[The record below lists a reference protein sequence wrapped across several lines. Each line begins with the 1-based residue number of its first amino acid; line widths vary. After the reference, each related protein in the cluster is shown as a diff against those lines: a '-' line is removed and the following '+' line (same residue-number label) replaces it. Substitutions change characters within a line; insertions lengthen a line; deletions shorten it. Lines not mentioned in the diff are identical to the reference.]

1 MLRRHVSA
9 ALVAT
14 TTLVAAAIAGTGPAQ
29 ATGHGTRTIPHTKPA
44 WTARAEHLG
53 AADSKAAVH
62 ARVYLAPQ
70 GGADA
75 LKAAVAAV
83 STPGSATYHQ
93 FLSTAQYR
101 ATWAPTNA
109 DVRAVRSWLTSAGLH
124 VDGVA
129 AGNRYVSVSG
139 TVRGAEKAFSTQ
151 IGRFVHHGRQVQ
163 APTTALAAPAAVAS
177 KVLTV
182 TGIDTTPH
190 LTAPKKAETPQ
201 ASSLPAAFVNA
212 RPCSSYYGQVPAAKQ
227 ADGTTALPAF
237 NGATLPYA
245 VCGYTGPQ
253 FRGAYEGATAL
264 DGRGVTVAITD
275 AYASTTMAAD
285 ATTYAAR
292 NGDAPYGPGQYT
304 EVLAPK
310 FTSTHACDP
319 AGWSGEQSLDVEA
332 VHAMA
337 QGANIRYYGA
347 ASCNDAD
354 FLDTLGR
361 VVDDNVAKLVTNS
374 WGDLDSNE
382 TADSIAAYE
391 QVFQQGAMQG
401 ISFLFSSGDNGDE
414 LANSGIVQTDY
425 PASDPY
431 VTAVGGTSTAIGQAR
446 TLRWQTGWGTEKY
459 TLSADG
465 TGWNPIGYLYG
476 AGGGYSS
483 LFPKPA
489 YQSGVPGTRRA
500 VPDVAMDADPTTGM
514 LVGQTQLFPKRVV
527 QYGEYRIGGTSLAS
541 PLFAGMT
548 ALALQDHPLGR
559 GLLNPAIY
567 GATKAFTDVK
577 GPGQDAGN
585 VRVDYANGVDGSG
598 GLLYSVRTFDHDSS
612 LTVTPGWDD
621 VTGLGSPNTAWF
633 GVL

>member
-1 MLRRHVSA
+1 MRRSHLSA
-9 ALVAT
+9 ALIAT
-14 TTLVAAAIAGTGPAQ
+14 TTLVAAAIAGAGPAQ
-29 ATGHGTRTIPHTKPA
+29 AADHGTRAIPHTKPL
-44 WTARAEHLG
+44 WTAKARHLG
-53 AADSKAAVH
+53 AAGSKTSVH

-70 GGADA
+70 GGIAA
-75 LKAAVAAV
+75 LKAAAVAV

-93 FLSTAQYR
+93 FLSPAQYR
-101 ATWAPTNA
+101 ATYAPTGA
-109 DVRAVRSWLTSAGLH
+109 DVSAVRSWLTGAGLH

-129 AGNRYVSVSG
+129 AGNRYLSVSG

-151 IGRFVHHGRQVQ
+151 IGRFVHNGRKVQ
-163 APTTALAAPAAVAS
+163 APTTVLAAPAALAS

-190 LTAPKKAETPQ
+190 LTAPKKSDSAQ
-201 ASSLPAAFVNA
+201 ATLPAAFVNA
-212 RPCSSYYGQVPAAKQ
+212 RPCSTFYGQVPATAQ
-227 ADGTTALPAF
+227 ADGTTPLPTF

-264 DGRGVTVAITD
+264 DGHGVTVAITD

-285 ATTYAAR
+285 AATYAAR
-292 NGDAPYGPGQYT
+292 NGDAAYAGGQYT
-304 EVLAPK
+304 EVVAPR
-310 FTSTHACDP
+310 FTHTHECDP

-347 ASCNDAD
+347 ASCYDSD
-354 FLDTLGR
+354 LLDTLGQ
-361 VVDDNVAKLVTNS
+361 VVDENIAKLVTNS

-391 QVFQQGAMQG
+391 QVFLQGALQG
-401 ISFLFSSGDNGDE
+401 ISFMYSSGDNGDE
-414 LANSGIVQTDY
+414 LANSGTIQTDY

-431 VTAVGGTSTAIGQAR
+431 VTAVGGTSTAIGQAN
-446 TLRWQTGWGTEKY
+446 TLGWQTGWGTEKY
-459 TLSADG
+459 TLAADG
-465 TGWNPIGYLYG
+465 ASWTSVGYLYG

-489 YQSGVPGTRRA
+489 YQSGVSGSQRA

-548 ALALQDHPLGR
+548 ALALQDHPAGQ
-559 GLLNPAIY
+559 GMLNPAIY
-567 GATKAFTDVK
+567 GAAKAFTDVK
-577 GPGQDAGN
+577 GPGPDTGN
-585 VRVDYANGVDGSG
+585 VRVDYANGVDQSG
-598 GLLYSVRTFDHDSS
+598 GLLYSVRTFDQDSS
-612 LTVTPGWDD
+612 LTVARGWDD

-633 GVL
+633 NVL

>member
-1 MLRRHVSA
+1 MLKRN
-9 ALVAT
+9 LG
-14 TTLVAAAIAGTGPAQ
+14 AAAIAAATLITAAIAGAGPAQ
-29 ATGHGTRTIPHTKPA
+29 AADHGTRAIPHTKPL
-44 WTARAEHLG
+44 WTAKAKHLG
-53 AADSKAAVH
+53 AAGSKASVH

-70 GGADA
+70 GGIAA
-75 LKAAVAAV
+75 LKAAAVAV

-93 FLSTAQYR
+93 FLSPAQYR
-101 ATWAPTNA
+101 ATYAPTSA
-109 DVRAVRSWLTSAGLH
+109 DVSAVRSWLAGAGLH

-129 AGNRYVSVSG
+129 AGNRYLSVSG

-151 IGRFVHHGRQVQ
+151 IGRFVHNGRTVQ

-190 LTAPKKAETPQ
+190 LTAPKKSDSAPAT
-201 ASSLPAAFVNA
+201 LPGAFVNA
-212 RPCSSYYGQVPAAKQ
+212 RPCSAFYGQVPATAQ
-227 ADGTTALPAF
+227 ADGTTPLPKF

-253 FRGAYEGATAL
+253 FRGAYEGTTAL
-264 DGRGVTVAITD
+264 DGHGVTVAITD

-285 ATTYAAR
+285 AATYASR
-292 NGDAPYGPGQYT
+292 NGDAPYADGQYT
-304 EVLAPK
+304 EVVAPR
-310 FTSTHACDP
+310 FTHTHLCDP

-347 ASCNDAD
+347 ASCYDSD
-354 FLDTLGR
+354 FLDTLGQ
-361 VVDDNVAKLVTNS
+361 VVDENVAKLVTNS

-391 QVFQQGAMQG
+391 QVFLQGALQG
-401 ISFLFSSGDNGDE
+401 ISFMYSSGDNGDE
-414 LANSGIVQTDY
+414 LANSGTIQTDY

-431 VTAVGGTSTAIGQAR
+431 VTAVGGTSTAIGQAS
-446 TLRWQTGWGTEKY
+446 TLGWQTGWGTEKY
-459 TLSADG
+459 TLAADG
-465 TGWNPIGYLYG
+465 ASWSLLGYLYG

-483 LFPKPA
+483 LFPKPD
-489 YQSGVPGTRRA
+489 YQSGVSGSQRA

-527 QYGEYRIGGTSLAS
+527 KYGEYRIGGTSLAS

-548 ALALQDHPLGR
+548 ALALQDHLAGQ
-559 GLLNPAIY
+559 GLLNPVIY

-577 GPGQDAGN
+577 GPGPDAGN
-585 VRVDYANGVDGSG
+585 VRVDYANGVDQSG
-598 GLLYSVRTFDHDSS
+598 GLLYSVRTFNQDSS
-612 LTVTPGWDD
+612 LTVTRGWDD

-633 GVL
+633 DVL

>member
-1 MLRRHVSA
+1 MRRSQLSA
-9 ALVAT
+9 ALIAT
-14 TTLVAAAIAGTGPAQ
+14 TTLVAAAIAGAGPAQ
-29 ATGHGTRTIPHTKPA
+29 AADHGTRAIPHTKPM
-44 WTARAEHLG
+44 WTAKARHLG
-53 AADSKAAVH
+53 AAGSKTSVH

-70 GGADA
+70 GGIAA
-75 LKAAVAAV
+75 LKAAAVAV
-83 STPGSATYHQ
+83 STPGSASYHQ
-93 FLSTAQYR
+93 FLSPAQYR
-101 ATWAPTNA
+101 ATYAPTGA
-109 DVRAVRSWLTSAGLH
+109 DVSAVRSWLTGAGLH

-129 AGNRYVSVSG
+129 AGNRYLSVSG

-151 IGRFVHHGRQVQ
+151 IGRFVHNGRKVQ
-163 APTTALAAPAAVAS
+163 APTTALAAPAALAS

-190 LTAPKKAETPQ
+190 LTAPKKSDSAQ
-201 ASSLPAAFVNA
+201 ATLPAAFVNA
-212 RPCSSYYGQVPAAKQ
+212 RPCSTFYGQVPATAQ
-227 ADGTTALPAF
+227 ADGTTPLPTF

-264 DGRGVTVAITD
+264 DGHGVTVAITD

-285 ATTYAAR
+285 AATYAAR
-292 NGDAPYGPGQYT
+292 NGDAAYAGGQYT
-304 EVLAPK
+304 EVVAPR
-310 FTSTHACDP
+310 FTHTHECDP

-347 ASCNDAD
+347 ASCYDSD
-354 FLDTLGR
+354 LLDTLGQ
-361 VVDDNVAKLVTNS
+361 VVDENIAKLVTNS

-391 QVFQQGAMQG
+391 QVFLQGAVQG
-401 ISFLFSSGDNGDE
+401 ISFMFSSGDDGDE
-414 LANSGIVQTDY
+414 LANSGTVQTDY

-431 VTAVGGTSTAIGQAR
+431 VTAVGGTSTAIAQANS
-446 TLRWQTGWGTEKY
+446 LSWQTGWGTEKY

-465 TGWNPIGYLYG
+465 ASWTSVGYLYG

-489 YQSGVPGTRRA
+489 YQSGVSGSQRA

-548 ALALQDHPLGR
+548 ALALQDHPAGQ
-559 GLLNPAIY
+559 GMLNPAIY
-567 GATKAFTDVK
+567 GAAKAFTDVK
-577 GPGQDAGN
+577 GPGPDTGN
-585 VRVDYANGVDGSG
+585 VRVDYANGVDQSG
-598 GLLYSVRTFDHDSS
+598 GLLYSVRTFDQDSS
-612 LTVTPGWDD
+612 LTVTRGWDD

-633 GVL
+633 NVL